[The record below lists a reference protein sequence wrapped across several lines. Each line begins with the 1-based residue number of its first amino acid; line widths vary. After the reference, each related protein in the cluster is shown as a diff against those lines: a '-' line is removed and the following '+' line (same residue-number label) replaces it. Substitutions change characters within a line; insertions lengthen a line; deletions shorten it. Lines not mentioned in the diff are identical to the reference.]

1 MENES
6 RENRR
11 PLAIGAC
18 GFFMGAADVVPGV
31 SGGTVA
37 LILGIYERLVTAISQ
52 IDGRWFAM
60 LRRRQ
65 WQQAAKHVDL
75 GFLVTLAIGIGV
87 GFLVMTMM
95 MNRLLNEPFSR
106 MLTLAAFFGLILGS
120 AVMVSLSLRIES
132 PTQAVRCVVTGIV
145 GAAFAYW
152 LITLNAVPQQ
162 PSYVYLFFCAS
173 IAICAMILPGISGAM
188 ILLILGVYEHLTEIP
203 GNLLRGRQ
211 VSEGLITI
219 GVFVTGAGISLVLF
233 SRVLRWLLRHYHSV
247 SLSLLCGFMFGALPR
262 IWPFQR
268 DLTPEIDR
276 FKSKEFEPMWP
287 ESIDG
292 RTLATWGMMIAM
304 AVLVLVIDG
313 IGRAKRGKSTGI
325 VVNRQ
330 R

>member
-1 MENES
+1 MNQNP
-6 RENRR
+6 RQDDRH
-11 PLAIGAC
+11 LATATC

-52 IDGRWFAM
+52 IDGRWFAL

-65 WQQAAKHVDL
+65 WQQAAAHVDL
-75 GFLVTLAIGIGV
+75 WFLLALAIGIGG

-120 AVMVSLSLRIES
+120 AVMVSLSLRIQS
-132 PTQAVRCVVTGIV
+132 PSQAVRCVLMGIA

-152 LITLNAVPQQ
+152 LITLTNVPQQ

-211 VSEGLITI
+211 VTEGLITI

-247 SLSLLCGFMFGALPR
+247 TLSLLCGFMFGALPK

-268 DLTPEIDR
+268 DLTPEIER
-276 FKSKEFEPMWP
+276 FKSKRFEPIWP
-287 ESIDG
+287 EGVDG
-292 RTLATWGMMIAM
+292 QTLATLGMMIAM
-304 AVLVLVIDG
+304 VVLVLVVDG
-313 IGRAKRGKSTGI
+313 IGRAKRKRSD
-325 VVNRQ
+325 
-330 R
+330 